1 MTFLKY
7 FFFSIILLTHLNIF
21 GQDYTDPFEFRM
33 LLSGTFGEL
42 RGNHFH
48 AGIDIKTQGVEGQKV
63 KAIYDG
69 YVSRIKVS
77 SFGYGKAIYI
87 THPQTGHTSVYAH
100 LQKFSAK
107 IDSVVKK
114 HHYKTEN
121 FEINLFPNRNT
132 LKIKQGEVI
141 ALSGNSG
148 SSSGAHLHFEIRNT
162 KTANPINPLQFGFK
176 IDDSIAPTLKK
187 LKIYSFDTTLINGY
201 RKDKIID
208 IKKENNKYFID
219 ETLTINGSF
228 ALGILT
234 YDKLNDS
241 YNKNGVYSI
250 QLSIDKNIYYKFTV
264 DELDFSTTRYINAHI
279 DYKEKR
285 ERKNKYHRCYKL
297 PNNNLTNY
305 SNLINKGIINI
316 KDTLTHLISLEVTD
330 IYNNSSKLDFNI
342 KTTNN
347 PFLTRCPVTRDTIN
361 TSFKFDKANI
371 FKQQDIELHMQ
382 AFSLYESIMFH
393 YKTTES
399 VDGVFGKV
407 HNVHFDNTPVHKRYV
422 LAIAANVPDNIKS
435 KTYIATID
443 MNNKFS
449 YIGGKWQ
456 NGFIKAKVK
465 EFGNF
470 CVIADTTKPEI
481 TAINIFPNKIITSQR
496 SIKFTIKDHKSGIKS
511 YRGEIN
517 GEWVLMEY
525 DHKKNLLQFDIQE
538 NLSKGEHTLTLKV
551 IDNVNNEKI
560 YRANFTY

>member
-1 MTFLKY
+1 ML
-7 FFFSIILLTHLNIF
+7 SNLNMY
-21 GQDYTDPFEFRM
+21 GQEYADPFEFRM

-77 SFGYGKAIYI
+77 SFGYGKAVYI
-87 THPQTGHTSVYAH
+87 THPKTGHTSVYAH

-107 IDSVVKK
+107 IDSIVKK
-114 HHYKTEN
+114 HHYKKEN
-121 FEINLFPNRNT
+121 FEINLFPNKNA
-132 LKIKQGEVI
+132 LEIKQGEVI

-162 KTANPINPLQFGFK
+162 STENPINPLKFGFK
-176 IDDSIAPTLKK
+176 VDDSIPPTLKK

-201 RKDKIID
+201 RKDKIIN
-208 IKKENNKYFID
+208 IKKEKNKYFID
-219 ETLTINGSF
+219 ETLTINGAF

-250 QLSIDKNIYYKFTV
+250 QLSIDENICYKFTA

-279 DYKEKR
+279 DYKEKI
-285 ERKNKYHRCYKL
+285 ERNNKYHRCYKL

-330 IYNNSSKLDFNI
+330 IYNNISKLEFNI

-347 PFLTRCPVTRDTIN
+347 PFLNRCPINRDTTKI
-361 TSFKFDKANI
+361 SFKLDRVNI
-371 FKQQDIELHMQ
+371 FKKKDLELHME
-382 AFSLYESIMFH
+382 AFSLYEPIMFN
-393 YKTTES
+393 YNTTDS
-399 VDGVFGKV
+399 VDGTYGKV
-407 HNVHFDNTPVHKRYV
+407 HHVHFNNTAVHKKYV
-422 LAIAANVPDNIKS
+422 LAIAVNVPDNIKS
-435 KTYIATID
+435 KTYIATTD
-443 MNNKFS
+443 MHNNFS
-449 YIGGKWQ
+449 YIGGRWKD
-456 NGFIKAKVK
+456 GFIKTKVR

-481 TAINIFPNKIITSQR
+481 NAINIFPNKILTSQS
-496 SIKFTIKDHKSGIKS
+496 SIKFTIKDNESGIKS

-517 GEWVLMEY
+517 GKWVLMEY
-525 DHKKNLLQFDIQE
+525 DHKNNLLKINIKE
-538 NLSKGEHTLTLKV
+538 NISKGEHTLKLKV
-551 IDNVNNEKI
+551 IDNVNNENI
-560 YRANFTY
+560 YTANFTY